1 MLFLL
6 NLLAIYLEFEHIK
19 FILSQLFF
27 SPALF
32 LSFHIAFIFFF
43 IFRSEIWYSYIQL
56 SLRSSCTENF
66 LDIKSCCLLINSG
79 RNSFSTMDDIWK
91 TKKKTYFI
99 GKYKLILSLKHKTR
113 QKEGCLSG
121 LLLGFVEDI
130 LLSVVKIYSLCLY
143 ICQTVEEDSEENEI
157 NKK

>member
-27 SPALF
+27 SPVLF
-32 LSFHIAFIFFF
+32 LSFHVFFIFFLF
-43 IFRSEIWYSYIQL
+43 FVVKFDIVTYSWAQDPFLMYRKIFLIL
-56 SLRSSCTENF
+56 
-66 LDIKSCCLLINSG
+66 KVVCLLINSG

-91 TKKKTYFI
+91 KKKTYFI

-121 LLLGFVEDI
+121 LLLGFTEDI
-130 LLSVVKIYSLCLY
+130 LLYVVKIYSLCLY
-143 ICQTVEEDSEENEI
+143 IFAKQS
-157 NKK
+157 K